1 MIGLISNICKFYI
14 LVEVNLLRLF
24 DVIPDRFFSIL
35 SSKNKEFYSDC
46 LFILFN
52 QYKGHTSFGIDREIV
67 VQIFMDYFEG
77 FKEADIFQE
86 EDSNVRTVREK
97 ANFIIRK
104 LEECGWIDIETTNSY
119 KQIINLTDYSA
130 SMLETFEK
138 IVKSES
144 LEYQGYVYTIYSILF
159 GSENTQYNI
168 IIDQIYENTM
178 KLINGLKTLNSNIKK
193 YIDRITQQKSSEEI
207 MKLHFD
213 GYTQEIIDKA
223 YHRLKTSDN
232 VSKFRP
238 RIIERLE
245 EIKRDKKYIEMASQQ
260 DIDMERVVTIEEAK
274 EKIMGQLNDIIY
286 VFENMD
292 DTINEI
298 DRKNTQYI
306 RASLTRVKYLI
317 NSSKD
322 IEGQINEILKYI
334 IKKTQVRDIDLKD
347 DGLDEI
353 NKMFN
358 VFPQSFIDNKSIYVS
373 NEGKKNFEPQKIDK
387 DKFLS
392 KEERQKLIKEIQEK
406 KKSRLSRGNIDK
418 YVIELMGDRKV
429 INASL
434 LPIENMKDFIKIIY
448 ILVYSKSRLVHYRI
462 KRLDKPVIINGYTFN
477 DFEIWRK

>member
-1 MIGLISNICKFYI
+1 M
-14 LVEVNLLRLF
+14 EVNLLRLF

-35 SSKNKEFYSDC
+35 SSKNKEIYSDC

-52 QYKGHTSFGIDREIV
+52 QYRGNTSFGIDREIV
-67 VQIFMDYFEG
+67 VQIFIDYFEG
-77 FKEADIFQE
+77 LEEVGIFQE
-86 EDSNVRTVREK
+86 EDANLSTVREE

-104 LEECGWIDIETTNSY
+104 LEECGWIDMETTNSY
-119 KQIINLTDYSA
+119 KQIINLTDYSV
-130 SMLETFEK
+130 SMLETLEK
-138 IVKSES
+138 IVKSEN

-159 GSENTQYNI
+159 GSENTQYNVM
-168 IIDQIYENTM
+168 IDQVYENTM

-193 YIDRITQQKSSEEI
+193 YIDRITQQKTSEEI
-207 MKLHFD
+207 MKLHFE
-213 GYTQEIIDKA
+213 GYAQEIVDKA

-238 RIIERLE
+238 RILERLD
-245 EIKRDKKYIEMASQQ
+245 EIKRDKEYLELASQQ
-260 DIDMERVVTIEEAK
+260 DVDMERVKTLEESK

-292 DTINEI
+292 DTIHEI

-306 RASLTRVKYLI
+306 RASLTRVKYLL

-334 IKKTQVRDIDLKD
+334 IKKTKIEDIDLKD
-347 DGLDEI
+347 GGLDEV
-353 NKMFN
+353 NKMFE

-373 NEGKKNFEPQKIDK
+373 NEGKKSFEPQKIDK

-392 KEERQKLIKEIQEK
+392 KEERQKLIQEIQEK
-406 KKSRLSRGNIDK
+406 KKTRLSRGNIDK
-418 YVIELMGDRKV
+418 YVLELLGDRRV
-429 INASL
+429 LNASL
-434 LPIENMKDFIKIIY
+434 LPTENKKDFIKIIY
-448 ILVYSKSRLVHYRI
+448 ILVYSKSRLVHYQV
-462 KRLDKPVIINGYTFN
+462 KRLDKPVIVNGFIFN